1 MATLFNTRIKDT
13 YEGLLKFADNNAIA
27 SGYKKVTDG
36 EGTDSTLSLAI
47 GKAAFD
53 GILDLTNA
61 TVLGLSSGNVDS
73 VNGLTGAVILTTTE
87 INEGSNLYFTDARV
101 TANASVYANTQKVSF
116 PEAPN
121 DGLQYARQ
129 SEGWAQITAG
139 GLVDS
144 VNGQTGA
151 VVLTTT
157 DIAEGTN
164 LYFTDARVSLNS
176 DVTANTLKVGITSQ
190 QAADITAN
198 NTKVGITTQQ
208 ATDIS
213 ANNLKVGIT
222 TQQANDIAANTL
234 KTGITSQQAAD
245 ITANNSKRTYPQADE
260 TKLSGIEAG
269 AEVNVFSSL
278 SVNGTTG
285 AATLVNG
292 VLNIPNYAAGGGG
305 GQVDSVNSYTG
316 VVVLDTDDISEGTS
330 NLYFTDARV
339 SANTSVAANTLKVG
353 ITQQQA
359 DDITANNL
367 KVGITTAQA
376 NEIAANTLKVGITPT
391 QAADITANNSKVGIT
406 TQQAADITTNNSKV
420 GITPAQAQDIT
431 DNNAKVGITTAQ
443 SNEIAAN
450 TLKNTY
456 PPADATKLAGI
467 ETGAEVNDVDSVN
480 GLTGAVSLG
489 LLELN
494 DVSAD
499 GISGQVLTTDGN
511 GTFSFT
517 TVSSGGGSV
526 NSVTGTGT
534 VSGLTLTTGGTATD
548 PVLTLGGTL
557 SAPVNSVNGQTG
569 TVTLD
574 TDNVSEGATNL
585 YYTDA
590 RVSANSS
597 VAANTLKVGI
607 TTAQSNEI
615 AANTLKVSNVQ
626 SDWNAT
632 SGLAQILNKPTIP
645 GAAPVDSVNSK
656 TGVVVLTT
664 TDIAEGSNLYFTD
677 ARVSSNSAVSL
688 NTAKVGITTSQANE
702 IAANTQKVGISTQQ
716 AADIQ
721 TNNSKV
727 GITQAQADD
736 ITANNLKVGITT
748 AQANEIAANT
758 LKVGITQAQAD
769 DITANNLKVGITQ
782 AQADD
787 IVDNNAKVSFVD
799 APNNT
804 SLYGRK
810 GGAWEIVTS
819 TTPPVDSV
827 NTQTGVVVLGT
838 DDIAEG
844 STNLYYTESRV
855 SANTS
860 VSANTLKVGITTQ
873 QAADITSNNSKVGIT
888 TSQSSDI
895 TANNLKVSNV
905 QSDWNA
911 TTGLAVILNKPTIPS
926 AAPVDS
932 VNGLTGAVTLDTDDI
947 NEGTNN
953 LYFTD
958 SRVTNNAAV
967 SLNTAKVGI
976 TTQQA
981 ADINT
986 NNSKVGITTS
996 QATDITNNN
1005 LKVSNVQSDWNA
1017 TSGLAEILNKPTIPA
1032 AAPVDSVNTFTGAV
1046 VLTTTDIAEGSNLY
1060 YTEARVSA
1068 NSSVADNTAKNS
1080 YPSADATKLSGIETG
1095 AQVNV
1100 QSDWNATTGDA
1111 FIQNKPNIPGPA
1123 PVDSVNGNTG
1133 AVTLDTDDIAE
1144 GTNNLYYT
1152 EARVSANTNVSNNTT
1167 KLSGIAAGAEVNT
1180 IDSSTSGEPSG
1191 STTSDNIV
1199 VISQSNYNTAL
1210 QQGTLNTDTL
1220 YFIT

>member
-13 YEGLLKFADNNAIA
+13 YEGLLKFADNNAITI
-27 SGYKKVTDG
+27 GYKKVTDG
-36 EGTDSTLSLAI
+36 EGTDSSLSLAI

-61 TVLGLSSGNVDS
+61 TVLGLSSGSVDS

-164 LYFTDARVSLNS
+164 LYFTDARVSSNS

-278 SVNGTTG
+278 SVNGTSG
-285 AATLVNG
+285 DATLVNG
-292 VLNIPNYAAGGGG
+292 VLNIPNYASGGGG
-305 GQVDSVNSYTG
+305 GAVDSVNSYTG

-467 ETGAEVNDVDSVN
+467 ETGAQVNDVDSVN

-489 LLELN
+489 LLDLD
-494 DVSAD
+494 DVGSD
-499 GISGQVLTTDGN
+499 GISGQVLTTN
-511 GTFSFT
+511 GSGSFTFT

-574 TDNVSEGATNL
+574 TDNVSEGAANL

-597 VAANTLKVGI
+597 VAANTSKVGI
-607 TTAQSNEI
+607 TTQQ
-615 AANTLKVSNVQ
+615 AADITAN
-626 SDWNAT
+626 
-632 SGLAQILNKPTIP
+632 
-645 GAAPVDSVNSK
+645 NS
-656 TGVVVLTT
+656 
-664 TDIAEGSNLYFTD
+664 
-677 ARVSSNSAVSL
+677 
-688 NTAKVGITTSQANE
+688 KVGITTNQANE
-702 IAANTQKVGISTQQ
+702 ITANTQKVGISTQQ

-736 ITANNLKVGITT
+736 ITANNSKVGITT

-810 GGAWEIVTS
+810 GGAWEVVTS
-819 TTPPVDSV
+819 STPPVDSV

-844 STNLYYTESRV
+844 STNLYYTEARV

-860 VSANTLKVGITTQ
+860 VTANTSKVGITTAQSNEIAANTLKVSNVQSDWNATSGLAQILNKPTIPGAAPVDSVNTKTGVVVLTTS
-873 QAADITSNNSKVGIT
+873 DIAEGSNLYFTDARVSNNSAVSLNTAKVGIT

-958 SRVTNNAAV
+958 SRVTNNSAV

-996 QATDITNNN
+996 ERLAIVDNSA
-1005 LKVSNVQSDWNA
+1005 KVSNVQSDWNA

-1032 AAPVDSVNTFTGAV
+1032 AAPVDSVNTLTGAV
-1046 VLTTTDIAEGSNLY
+1046 VLTTTNIAEGNNLY
-1060 YTEARVSA
+1060 YTEARVTA
-1068 NSSVADNTAKNS
+1068 NTSVADNTAKNS

-1111 FIQNKPNIPGPA
+1111 FIQNKPNIPAPA
-1123 PVDSVNGNTG
+1123 PVDSVNGDTG

-1167 KLSGIAAGAEVNT
+1167 KLNGIESGAEVNT
-1180 IDSSTSGEPSG
+1180 IDS
-1191 STTSDNIV
+1191 DNSAGGTQILNV
-1199 VISQSNYNTAL
+1199 VSMTIGQYTGA
-1210 QQGTLNTDTL
+1210 TKVATTL
-1220 YFIT
+1220 YIIT